1 MRIQIFIIEWVTEDL
16 LSKILKHPKLAKQF
30 MDPRFSQAIEKF
42 QKNPQEV
49 MEMCKT
55 NAELK
60 EFIQEFCALMGDHFT
75 GLADQKDK
83 VRFLHYLRTFT
94 AHTVSLFQ
102 ARVLMQ
108 LYHCDDVFKF
118 KEF

>member
-1 MRIQIFIIEWVTEDL
+1 
-16 LSKILKHPKLAKQF
+16 

-42 QKNPQEV
+42 QKNPKEV

-55 NAELK
+55 NAELA

-83 VRFLHYLRTFT
+83 V
-94 AHTVSLFQ
+94 
-102 ARVLMQ
+102 
-108 LYHCDDVFKF
+108 
-118 KEF
+118 